1 LNRTIQSGDR
11 TYHVLQTDAAINP
24 GNSGGPLIDTN
35 GQVIGMTALKS
46 MFAGVDE
53 YGDAIATEGIGFAI
67 PVNYVM
73 EIAKQLISN
82 GSIEKPGIGLSYY
95 MITDEDAKNWN
106 VPKGAL
112 VGSVTQGGPAQ
123 KAGVQQND
131 IITAVDG
138 VTIDK
143 ITDLAGTI
151 KAKGV
156 NSSVTL
162 TIWRNG
168 QTQDIKIVT
177 EDINKLQKGNSANSS
192 SGSNDNSN
200 PFSSSSP
207 SASNP
212 FAK

>member
-1 LNRTIQSGDR
+1 
-11 TYHVLQTDAAINP
+11 
-24 GNSGGPLIDTN
+24 
-35 GQVIGMTALKS
+35 
-46 MFAGVDE
+46 MFAGMDE

-67 PVNYVM
+67 PINYVM
-73 EIAKQLISN
+73 DIAKQLISS

-95 MITDEDAKNWN
+95 MITDEDAKNWS

-112 VGSVTQGGPAQ
+112 VGSVTQNGPAQ

-138 VTIDK
+138 VTVDK
-143 ITDLAGTI
+143 ITDLSGTI

-156 NSSVTL
+156 NASITL

-168 QTQDIKIVT
+168 QTQDIKITT
-177 EDINKLQKGNSANSS
+177 EDINKLQKGTSTNANQVPNNN
-192 SGSNDNSN
+192 GN
-200 PFSSSSP
+200 PFSSSNPFGGNNDSN
-207 SASNP
+207 NP